1 MMSTGSRFICL
12 LFDIFCV
19 IYSYDQIVIDSVF
32 IHYCIIL
39 SIIFLS
45 ILNIIRI
52 EYMYC
57 KNTEEGYDSWKKKNY
72 TNTNLFFVVIE
83 NICKTSF
90 LFHSFP
96 MNYWNLYTISI
107 LIIHISTI
115 LFLIMLVIS
124 ILYIICIALS
134 SQSKR
139 SIHPID
145 TNDTNDIP
153 VPIVPIVPTEINLP
167 NIPIDT
173 IDTIVPIH
181 KSLDECSIC
190 LEVNNNKIIKTAC
203 NHEFHEKCL
212 FEWMKISM
220 ACPICRREIM

>member
-1 MMSTGSRFICL
+1 MSIGTRFICL

-19 IYSYDQIVIDSVF
+19 IYSYDQIVIDNVF
-32 IHYCIIL
+32 IHYCILL

-57 KNTEEGYDSWKKKNY
+57 KNTEEEYDSWKKKNY

-139 SIHPID
+139 SIQPIDTND

-153 VPIVPIVPTEINLP
+153 VTIGTIVPTETNLP
-167 NIPIDT
+167 NVPI
-173 IDTIVPIH
+173 VSIH
-181 KSLDECSIC
+181 KSLDKCSIC
-190 LEVNNNKIIKTAC
+190 LEVNKNKIIKTDC

-220 ACPICRREIM
+220 TCPICRREIM

>member
-1 MMSTGSRFICL
+1 MMSIGTRFICL

-32 IHYCIIL
+32 IHYCITL

-52 EYMYC
+52 EYVYS
-57 KNTEEGYDSWKKKNY
+57 KNTEEEYDSWKKKNY
-72 TNTNLFFVVIE
+72 GNTNLFFVLFE

-115 LFLIMLVIS
+115 LFLMMIVFS
-124 ILYIICIALS
+124 ILYMICTVLS
-134 SQSKR
+134 NQSKR
-139 SIHPID
+139 SIQPID
-145 TNDTNDIP
+145 ANDISNISDMP
-153 VPIVPIVPTEINLP
+153 DPSVPNLPNLP

-173 IDTIVPIH
+173 IVSIDTIH
-181 KSLDECSIC
+181 KSLNECSIC

-212 FEWMKISM
+212 FEWIKISM
-220 ACPICRREIM
+220 TCPICRGGII

>member
-1 MMSTGSRFICL
+1 MSTGSRFICL

-32 IHYCIIL
+32 IHYCSIL

-52 EYMYC
+52 EYVYS
-57 KNTEEGYDSWKKKNY
+57 KNTEEEYDSWKKKNY
-72 TNTNLFFVVIE
+72 ENTNLFFVVIE

-96 MNYWNLYTISI
+96 INYWNLYNISI

-124 ILYIICIALS
+124 ILYMICIALS
-134 SQSKR
+134 SR
-139 SIHPID
+139 SIR
-145 TNDTNDIP
+145 T
-153 VPIVPIVPTEINLP
+153 IVPIGAINTNVTNLP
-167 NIPIDT
+167 
-173 IDTIVPIH
+173 IDTIVPNLPNVPIDTIH
-181 KSLDECSIC
+181 KSLNECSIC
-190 LEVNNNKIIKTAC
+190 LEVNNNKIIKTDC

-212 FEWMKISM
+212 FEWNKISM
-220 ACPICRREIM
+220 TCPICRGGII

>member
-1 MMSTGSRFICL
+1 MSIGTRFICL

-32 IHYCIIL
+32 IHYCILL

-52 EYMYC
+52 EYIYC
-57 KNTEEGYDSWKKKNY
+57 KNTEEEYDSWKKKNY
-72 TNTNLFFVVIE
+72 GNTNLFFVLFE

-107 LIIHISTI
+107 LIIHITTI
-115 LFLIMLVIS
+115 LFLILFVIS
-124 ILYIICIALS
+124 ILYMICIALS
-134 SQSKR
+134 SR
-139 SIHPID
+139 SIR
-145 TNDTNDIP
+145 T
-153 VPIVPIVPTEINLP
+153 IVPIGAINTNVTNLP
-167 NIPIDT
+167 
-173 IDTIVPIH
+173 IDTIVPIVTIVPNLPNVPIH
-181 KSLDECSIC
+181 NSLNECSIC
-190 LEVNNNKIIKTAC
+190 LEVNNNKIIKTDC

-212 FEWMKISM
+212 FEWIKISM
-220 ACPICRREIM
+220 TCPICRGGII

>member
-1 MMSTGSRFICL
+1 MICIGSRFVCL

-19 IYSYDQIVIDSVF
+19 IYSYDQIEIDSVF

-45 ILNIIRI
+45 IVNIIRI
-52 EYMYC
+52 EYVYSR
-57 KNTEEGYDSWKKKNY
+57 NTEEEYDSWKKENY
-72 TNTNLFFVVIE
+72 TNTNYFFVIIE

-115 LFLIMLVIS
+115 LFLMMIVFS
-124 ILYIICIALS
+124 ILYMICTVLS
-134 SQSKR
+134 NQSKR
-139 SIHPID
+139 LIQPID
-145 TNDTNDIP
+145 TSDISDISDMP
-153 VPIVPIVPTEINLP
+153 VPTDTTNTNLP

-173 IDTIVPIH
+173 IVTFVTIH
-181 KSLDECSIC
+181 NSLNECSIC

-220 ACPICRREIM
+220 TCPICRGGI

>member
-1 MMSTGSRFICL
+1 MSTGSRFICL

-52 EYMYC
+52 EYVYS
-57 KNTEEGYDSWKKKNY
+57 KNTEEEYDSWKKKNY
-72 TNTNLFFVVIE
+72 GNTNLFFVVIE

-96 MNYWNLYTISI
+96 INYWNLYNISI

-115 LFLIMLVIS
+115 LFLILFVIS
-124 ILYIICIALS
+124 ILYMICLALS
-134 SQSKR
+134 SR
-139 SIHPID
+139 TIGTIVPIG
-145 TNDTNDIP
+145 TINTNDIP
-153 VPIVPIVPTEINLP
+153 VTIVPIVPNLP
-167 NIPIDT
+167 NVPIDT
-173 IDTIVPIH
+173 IDTIH
-181 KSLDECSIC
+181 KSLNECSIC

-212 FEWMKISM
+212 FEWIKISM
-220 ACPICRREIM
+220 TCPICRGGI